1 MITVPTRDDV
11 LAEYL
16 AALKVA
22 RPQTDTSKGSP
33 EWARANALV
42 ELVYGLH
49 WQVRTAQRSIWPTED
64 TPTED
69 LERHAELRV
78 GQRIVASKATGTDA
92 LRVTGTLAGAAVTAG
107 DTLAHSDGTRFQ
119 VTETVTVGAGTADVS
134 IEAITA
140 GIIGNKVSGDAL
152 TFETPPANI
161 NAAASLVVTLSGGYD
176 QETDAELLERVQDA
190 FRNPP
195 AGGRFSDYRQWA
207 RDVPGVGGAYCY
219 GPSSYALTGR
229 RGVGIIDVAV
239 VAQGTGAARF
249 PSAELVQLVQDAF
262 DEQRPVHA
270 KPGLVTSPQAYSQ
283 DLDVQVEVR
292 PGFEFDWDVSGAGV
306 VSSYAAQVITW
317 TAGPLPADL
326 VAAVDAGAPARIV
339 CAGQVFTVTAYD
351 NAGPYT
357 TTIAETPVTAPA
369 SPMPI
374 YPGGPVSALA
384 IQALKD
390 YMDSLGPA
398 RPAYADPGQAWDD
411 TCRLGQI
418 HSALLERRTGSGA
431 LVGVLGVRA
440 IVIVIPATDVTPADD
455 LDPDGGPYMLYYGM
469 ITVRPAP

>member
-78 GQRIVASKATGTDA
+78 GQRIVASKASGTDA
-92 LRVTGTLAGAAVTAG
+92 LRVTGTLAGAAVTTG

-119 VTETVTVGAGTADVS
+119 VAETVTVGAGTADVS

-140 GIIGNKVSGDAL
+140 GIVGNKVSGDAL

-207 RDVPGVGGAYCY
+207 RDIPGVGGAYCY

-229 RGVGIIDVAV
+229 RGVGIVDVAV

-249 PSAELVQLVQDAF
+249 PSAALVQLVQDAL

-270 KPGLVTSPQAYSQ
+270 KPGLALLPSAVSQA
-283 DLDVQVEVR
+283 LDVQVDVR
-292 PGFEFDWDVSGAGV
+292 PGFEFDWDVAGAGV
-306 VSSYAAQVITW
+306 VSSYTSLVITW
-317 TAGPLPADL
+317 TGAIPEDL
-326 VAAVDAGAPARIV
+326 RAAVDAGAPARIV

-369 SPMPI
+369 SSMPI
-374 YPGGPVSALA
+374 YPGGPVSADA

-398 RPAYADPGQAWDD
+398 RPAYADPDHAWDA

-418 HSALLERRTGSGA
+418 HSALLERRTSSGV
-431 LVGVLGVRA
+431 LVGVLGIRA
-440 IVIVIPATDVTPADD
+440 ITIITPGADVAPTDTPATVPQ
-455 LDPDGGPYMLYYGM
+455 MLYYGQV
-469 ITVRPAP
+469 TVRPAP